1 MNRAEILESLRK
13 YILPERAQ
21 RIHEAAIERTRL
33 IKVVIEDIYQDNNAG
48 AVFRTCDCF
57 GIQEATVIE
66 NRYLTKVAQSISKG
80 SEKWL
85 NTNKFDQQNTNN
97 TVACINDL
105 KSNGYLVVA
114 TTPHNPDV
122 LLPDFELTQKTAII
136 FGTEG
141 KGLTQDALDLADVK
155 LKVPIYGFTE
165 SFNISVSA
173 ALVLQDLTTKLR
185 KSKVNWQLPENE
197 RIELEIDWIVK
208 SMGRTG
214 VSLLN
219 QFSKSA

>member
-21 RIHEAAIERTRL
+21 RIHQAAIERTRL

-122 LLPDFELTQKTAII
+122 LLPDFEVTQKTAII

-141 KGLTQDALDLADVK
+141 KGLTQDALDLADIK
-155 LKVPIYGFTE
+155 LKVVFKEGAIEGLKR
-165 SFNISVSA
+165 VSTPG
-173 ALVLQDLTTKLR
+173 LRRYSSYQDTPRVMSGLGTSILST
-185 KSKVNWQLPENE
+185 SKG
-197 RIELEIDWIVK
+197 IVSTREAK
-208 SMGRTG
+208 KMKIGG
-214 VSLLN
+214 EVICN
-219 QFSKSA
+219 VW